1 MKPDK
6 KSLRRQRLKQVITA
20 MKKPLKLMEVLHLVK
35 FVFVLVC
42 MRVFCLQDDKV
53 EKACDTISVFFFL
66 RYNLLSLN

>member
-1 MKPDK
+1 
-6 KSLRRQRLKQVITA
+6 LKQVITA

-53 EKACDTISVFFFL
+53 EKACDTISVFFSFATIC
-66 RYNLLSLN
+66 